1 MKLLY
6 SPHSPFARKVRI
18 VAAER
23 GLADRI
29 TLVPVAPSPVQ
40 RDATAAAVNPLAQV
54 PTLLRDGEPPLSD
67 SRVICEYLDALD
79 GAVLFPPAGEMRWQA
94 LSDQS
99 IADGMTAA
107 AQLARHERQT
117 RPQSLQWA
125 DWSDGQWQKVT
136 ASLDHFS
143 AAVEHWGDRFD
154 IGVIALICG
163 LAYLDH
169 RFAAF
174 DWRQTNPTLQTW
186 FDGLDRPSLHTTRL
200 GA

>member
-29 TLVPVAPSPVQ
+29 ALIAVTPNPVQ
-40 RDATAAAVNPLAQV
+40 RDATAAASNPLAQV
-54 PTLLRDGEPPLSD
+54 PTLLRDGAPPLSD

-79 GAVLFPPAGEMRWQA
+79 GPELFPPAGQQRWQA
-94 LSDQS
+94 LYDQS

-107 AQLARHERQT
+107 AQLVRHERLT
-117 RPQSLQWA
+117 RPETLRWT
-125 DWSDGQWQKVT
+125 DWSDGQWQKVV
-136 ASLDHFS
+136 ASLDHFD
-143 AAVEHWGDRFD
+143 AAVANWGGRFD
-154 IGVIALICG
+154 IGTIALICG
-163 LAYLDH
+163 LSYLDH
-169 RFAAF
+169 RFGDV
-174 DWRQTNPTLQTW
+174 DWRQFRPNLQTW
-186 FDGLDRPSLHTTRL
+186 FDGQERPSLHATRL